1 MSLQSDEGAGGAEQ
15 GVQGEAERC
24 DAQQTEGN
32 VPPGAQ
38 EHRRG
43 NSPKRDRVQRAARS
57 AGEQRDL
64 QGRGLEA
71 TTTHGSTCS
80 GLARDEV

>member
-1 MSLQSDEGAGGAEQ
+1 MSLQPDEGAGGAGQ
-15 GVQGEAERC
+15 VQGEAERS
-24 DAQQTEGN
+24 DAQQTEGD

-71 TTTHGSTCS
+71 AATHGSTCR
-80 GLARDEV
+80 GFARDEV